1 MSNYKKANVEL
12 SHSIY
17 FSTGNIF
24 DHKLCKF
31 HTRSFRNLNR
41 EHKMSKSTRNDVI
54 PSERKRKSYRNPNL
68 HEIVRLV
75 FSLKFSFDIQYKF
88 DNYIR
93 NLIIQLKVLNSISAE
108 VAVTLTE

>member
-1 MSNYKKANVEL
+1 MSNYKKAHVKL

-41 EHKMSKSTRNDVI
+41 EHKMSKSTRNDVT

-75 FSLKFSFDIQYKF
+75 FSFKFSFDIQMDKQAIKIWIKLANINF
-88 DNYIR
+88 TI
-93 NLIIQLKVLNSISAE
+93 
-108 VAVTLTE
+108 TLEI